1 MGKPYFWN
9 FHFFPKR
16 VGDFSAFFFCLVV
29 LVPRELCQCAEGLT
43 EGQVSA
49 RTLVCHWI
57 WELEGILDSAIPTVV
72 ILEME
77 KTKCRK
83 GPPALLGRWRRGDD
97 AS

>member
-1 MGKPYFWN
+1 M
-9 FHFFPKR
+9 
-16 VGDFSAFFFCLVV
+16 VGDFSAFFFFFLVV